1 MTEFSLLGPV
11 EALRSGERLVL
22 GGPKP
27 LSLLAAL
34 LLQPRQVV
42 SSARLIDLVWGEQA
56 PATATALVASY
67 VAALRRGLGAEAD
80 RLLLTRS
87 PGYLLAV
94 DGEQLDAWRFERG
107 LAEARNAVE
116 RGEAE
121 QAVHAFDTALAL
133 WKGERALEGID
144 QPFAEAE
151 SARLGRLRIDGIEE
165 RAAARL
171 SLGCDGELVSELA
184 ALCAQHPLREPLRGQ
199 LMTAL
204 YRMGRAADALRVF
217 QEGRELLA
225 DALGIDPGPGL
236 RLIHQAI
243 LTEDET
249 VLGAT
254 GPVSVRPRTR
264 LRAADPGPS
273 GAPPVPPGP
282 VPPGFVSHG
291 PVPQGPVPPV
301 SVPRQLP
308 FAARD
313 FVGREREVG
322 WIERALG
329 ASGGGTG
336 SADRTGG
343 ADGHPGADRHPGAA
357 DVAVLSGRAGC
368 GKTAL
373 AIHVA
378 HRLAPRFP
386 DGQLYLNLRGT
397 ADRPVGPHDAL
408 GRLLRAL
415 GVDAALLPTGLD
427 ERAEQYRMLTADRRI
442 ITVLDDAANE
452 EQVRSLLPGTA
463 SCAVLVTSRGR
474 LPVLE
479 GAAVLDLDVPAVD
492 ESVAALA
499 RLVGA
504 ERVAAQPEA
513 AREIVDLCGRLPLA
527 VRVAGA
533 RLAGRPHWALGRLA
547 ARLRDERTRLDEL
560 TAGDLDVR
568 ASLTLSCTGLSLA
581 ARTALNRLG
590 LLSPADLPAWVV
602 GPLLDTDPTAA
613 EDVVDELVD
622 AQLLDAVGTDAVGQT
637 RYHLHDLVRLFAAE
651 HGRREPVEERTGAV
665 VRLVDAWIA
674 LVDEAVE
681 SSATGTPGIPPA
693 EDPAWRFEPGQSAEF
708 LADPRAWLE
717 AEHDSLVVMVEEAGR
732 AGLDV
737 AACRLANSVALG
749 LFAAHNQFDS
759 WWRTH
764 EAALAAARAGGN
776 LAGEALLLVG
786 LGRLRF
792 EQDRLAESYDYY
804 RQAIAVY
811 RSAGA
816 NDTGTGTTSLG
827 TTGFGTDDA
836 RIGEVAALAG
846 LGEVCRTQG
855 QYGEAVIHLTQAL
868 AGAERLGHRL
878 TEAQAGYGLGSVHCE
893 QGRFPQAR
901 ESHERA
907 LAAYRAAGNQRGEGL
922 VLRGLGLVERA
933 QGRLAEAAAVSARAE
948 DLLRRAGDRLGA
960 VYAAQAL
967 AKVRLRQGDHAP
979 ARIALEDGLETC
991 RELRDG
997 FGEALILRTLGELA
1011 LAEGELEAAGEA
1023 LRRSLQ
1029 LWDVL
1034 RLPLW
1039 RARTLRDLG
1048 RLAAAGGDP
1057 AAAEAAWQEA
1067 RGVFERYGSREAGE
1081 NLA

>member
-27 LSLLAAL
+27 LSLLTAL

-42 SSARLIDLVWGEQA
+42 GSARLIDLVWGEQA

-107 LAEARNAVE
+107 LAEARGAVE
-116 RGEAE
+116 RGDAE
-121 QAVHAFDTALAL
+121 QAVDAFDTALAL

-171 SLGCDGELVSELA
+171 SLGCDGELVSELT

-204 YRMGRAADALRVF
+204 YRMGRQADALRVF
-217 QEGRELLA
+217 QEGRELLSE
-225 DALGIDPGPGL
+225 ALGIDPGPGL

-243 LTEDET
+243 LTEDAV
-249 VLGAT
+249 VLSAPT
-254 GPVSVRPRTR
+254 PTPPPRSR
-264 LRAADPGPS
+264 SRARDAEPGPT
-273 GAPPVPPGP
+273 APTPPR
-282 VPPGFVSHG
+282 SALI
-291 PVPQGPVPPV
+291 
-301 SVPRQLP
+301 PRQLP

-313 FVGREREVG
+313 FVGRQQEVG

-329 ASGGGTG
+329 A
-336 SADRTGG
+336 TGG
-343 ADGHPGADRHPGAA
+343 ADRHSGPDRHPGAA

-378 HRLAPRFP
+378 HRLASRFP

-397 ADRPVGPHDAL
+397 AELPVGPHDAL
-408 GRLLRAL
+408 GRMLRAL

-442 ITVLDDAANE
+442 LTVLDDAANE
-452 EQVRSLLPGTA
+452 EQVRSLLPGTT

-479 GAAVLDLDVPAVD
+479 GAVVLDLAVPAVD
-492 ESVAALA
+492 DSVAALA

-533 RLAGRPHWALGRLA
+533 RLAGRPHWALTRLA
-547 ARLRDERTRLDEL
+547 SRLRDERTRLDEL

-568 ASLTLSCTGLSLA
+568 ASLTLSYTGLSPT

-590 LLSPADLPAWVV
+590 LLSPADLPAWIV
-602 GPLLDTDPTAA
+602 GPLVDTGPTAA

-622 AQLLDAVGTDAVGQT
+622 AQLLDAVGTDAAGQT
-637 RYHLHDLVRLFAAE
+637 RYHLHDLVRLYAAE
-651 HGRREPVEERTGAV
+651 HGRREPEQERTAAV

-681 SSATGTPGIPPA
+681 SSATGTPGVPA
-693 EDPAWRFEPGQSAEF
+693 AEHPAWRFEPQQTAEL

-717 AEHDSLVVMVEEAGR
+717 SEHDSLVAMVEEAGR

-811 RSAGA
+811 R
-816 NDTGTGTTSLG
+816 GTGG
-827 TTGFGTDDA
+827 GA
-836 RIGEVAALAG
+836 GEVTALAG

-855 QYGEAVIHLTQAL
+855 QYDEAVTHLTQAL
-868 AGAERLGHRL
+868 AGAEPLGHRL

-901 ESHERA
+901 ECHERA
-907 LAAYRAAGNQRGEGL
+907 RTAYRAAGNLRGEGL
-922 VLRGLGLVERA
+922 ALRGLSLVDRA
-933 QGRLAEAAAVSARAE
+933 QGRLAEAAATAARAE
-948 DLLRRAGDRLGA
+948 DLLRRAGDRLGT

-967 AKVRLRQGDHAP
+967 AKVRMRQGEYTA
-979 ARIALEDGLETC
+979 ARAALEDGLETC
-991 RELRDG
+991 RDLRDG

-1011 LAEGELEAAGEA
+1011 LAEGELEPASEA

-1048 RLAAAGGDP
+1048 RLAAAAGD
-1057 AAAEAAWQEA
+1057 AGAAEAAWQEA

-1081 NLA
+1081 ELA